1 MIHWLKRKTASLCGR
16 LRKRLIDDIT
26 SLHRFYST
34 RAASGGLMLI
44 AVWEAIP
51 DSMRVFLPRS
61 FLTLVA
67 CSALVLV
74 LVGRGIRQN
83 IPHTDQNGRAS

>member
-1 MIHWLKRKTASLCGR
+1 MILWLKRKSAAVCGAV
-16 LRKRLIDDIT
+16 RKRLIDDIA

-34 RAASGGLMLI
+34 RAASAGLMLI

-51 DSMRVFLPRS
+51 DSMRAFLPHA

-67 CSALVLV
+67 CGALVLV
-74 LVGRGIRQN
+74 VVGRGIRQN
-83 IPHTDQNGRAS
+83 IPHTDQNGQTP